1 MCGRFTLEPTAKF
14 YERFRLENRLDKLV
28 ARYNIVPGQQVPVV
42 ISKSPNRVLMM
53 QWGLIPSWAKDPK
66 IGYKMIN
73 ARIET
78 VAEKPSYRSL
88 IKKKRCL
95 IPASGFYEWEKTQE
109 GKVPHY
115 IYLKDQP
122 NFGFAGLYD
131 IWKNEKSEEVYTCT
145 IITRPANKFMGK
157 IHDRMPAILEPK
169 FEDEWLNK
177 NIIDPF
183 VALEIL
189 SPTPDSEMEERVV
202 SKLVNKPENDS
213 PEILRKV

>member
-1 MCGRFTLEPTAKF
+1 M
-14 YERFRLENRLDKLV
+14 
-28 ARYNIVPGQQVPVV
+28 
-42 ISKSPNRVLMM
+42 
-53 QWGLIPSWAKDPK
+53 
-66 IGYKMIN
+66 
-73 ARIET
+73 
-78 VAEKPSYRSL
+78 
-88 IKKKRCL
+88 
-95 IPASGFYEWEKTQE
+95 
-109 GKVPHY
+109 PHY

-131 IWKNEKSEEVYTCT
+131 IWKDEKSEEVYTCT

-202 SKLVNKPENDS
+202 SKLVNKPEVIS
-213 PEILRKV
+213 KIY